1 MPAGLIVTGA
11 SRGIGAATAR
21 LAARR
26 GHAVCVN
33 YATDSVAATRV
44 VEGVRN
50 EGGRAVAV
58 QADVADPVQ
67 VRRLFDMAEA
77 ELGPI
82 SGLVNNAGIT
92 GPIGGFAT
100 ASPETLRRVFDVNVL
115 GSLFCAQEAVRRF
128 TARVDSGADGNPGV
142 IVNLSS
148 VAASTGA
155 PGEYVHYAA
164 SKAAIESFTLGLARE
179 TAASGIRVN
188 AVSPGSTLTDIH
200 ATAGEPDRP
209 ARVRSRIPMGRLAEP
224 EEIAEA
230 VLWLLSD
237 SASYVTGAVL
247 RAGGGLT
254 CPC

>member
-100 ASPETLRRVFDVNVL
+100 AS
-115 GSLFCAQEAVRRF
+115 
-128 TARVDSGADGNPGV
+128 
-142 IVNLSS
+142 
-148 VAASTGA
+148 
-155 PGEYVHYAA
+155 
-164 SKAAIESFTLGLARE
+164 
-179 TAASGIRVN
+179 
-188 AVSPGSTLTDIH
+188 
-200 ATAGEPDRP
+200 
-209 ARVRSRIPMGRLAEP
+209 
-224 EEIAEA
+224 
-230 VLWLLSD
+230 
-237 SASYVTGAVL
+237 SYVTGAVL
-247 RAGGGLT
+247 RAGGGF
-254 CPC
+254 